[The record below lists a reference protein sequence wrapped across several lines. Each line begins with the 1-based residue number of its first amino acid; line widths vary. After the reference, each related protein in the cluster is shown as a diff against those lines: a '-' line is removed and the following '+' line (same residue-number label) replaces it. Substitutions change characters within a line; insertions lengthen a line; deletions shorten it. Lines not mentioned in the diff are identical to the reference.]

1 MDKNLWHEGTVGVP
15 KKEGGY
21 TVIHYWVKAYNEPS
35 EYGIEKGRIS
45 KLMLKQNGE
54 IVYNFDRG
62 LDVLPQTEEAEM
74 ALAILMQEY
83 N

>member
-1 MDKNLWHEGTVGVP
+1 MEENKMDKNLWHEGTVGVP

-45 KLMLKQNGE
+45 KLMLRQNGE
-54 IVYNFDRG
+54 SG
-62 LDVLPQTEEAEM
+62 
-74 ALAILMQEY
+74 
-83 N
+83 

>member
-1 MDKNLWHEGTVGVP
+1 MWHDGTIGIP
-15 KKEGGY
+15 KKEGGS
-21 TVIHYWVKAYNEPS
+21 TLVHYWLKSYDEPS

-54 IVYNFDRG
+54 IIYNFDRG
-62 LDVLPQTEEAEM
+62 LDVPPQNEEAETT
-74 ALAILMQEY
+74 LAILMKEY